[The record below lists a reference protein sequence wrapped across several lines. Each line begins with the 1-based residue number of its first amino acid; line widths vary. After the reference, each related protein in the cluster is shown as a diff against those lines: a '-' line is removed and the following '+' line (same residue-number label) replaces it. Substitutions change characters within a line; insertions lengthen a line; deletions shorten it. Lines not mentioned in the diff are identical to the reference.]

1 MAPDTIIEP
10 LEAALLEMHIELGEA
25 GKGRDRHQEVA
36 SHIADQALDLAFVV
50 ALAGPAEAVKEQIVR
65 LQLGKGARPLARAI
79 TEDAAH
85 RQLGVV
91 VENRLGPTG
100 LLAFVMPEAVRAPRA
115 GTVGWR
121 EQKYQGAVGRLDGQ
135 LEIDMRREVRLGL
148 SLGAAALGF
157 TLATAHAQTALSDGD
172 REFIEQAAQGGHA
185 EVSMGQSAA
194 ESKNPAISAFGKQMV
209 ADHSKM
215 NDELAMLAKRKGFE
229 PPASADMAS

>member
-1 MAPDTIIEP
+1 
-10 LEAALLEMHIELGEA
+10 
-25 GKGRDRHQEVA
+25 
-36 SHIADQALDLAFVV
+36 
-50 ALAGPAEAVKEQIVR
+50 
-65 LQLGKGARPLARAI
+65 
-79 TEDAAH
+79 
-85 RQLGVV
+85 
-91 VENRLGPTG
+91 
-100 LLAFVMPEAVRAPRA
+100 
-115 GTVGWR
+115 
-121 EQKYQGAVGRLDGQ
+121 
-135 LEIDMRREVRLGL
+135 MRREVRLGL

-229 PPASADMAS
+229 PPASADMASQAKGALVDALPGKTFDSQYVSSQLDDHKETLALFQQEAQSGQDPDLKALALKGIPTIQQHITQLEQLQKMPELQ

>member
-1 MAPDTIIEP
+1 MRRPAPAGGRRRQRVSPVAAGGPAFQVVHQPLADALGMAPDTIIEP

-91 VENRLGPTG
+91 VEN
-100 LLAFVMPEAVRAPRA
+100 
-115 GTVGWR
+115 
-121 EQKYQGAVGRLDGQ
+121 
-135 LEIDMRREVRLGL
+135 
-148 SLGAAALGF
+148 
-157 TLATAHAQTALSDGD
+157 
-172 REFIEQAAQGGHA
+172 
-185 EVSMGQSAA
+185 
-194 ESKNPAISAFGKQMV
+194 
-209 ADHSKM
+209 
-215 NDELAMLAKRKGFE
+215 
-229 PPASADMAS
+229 